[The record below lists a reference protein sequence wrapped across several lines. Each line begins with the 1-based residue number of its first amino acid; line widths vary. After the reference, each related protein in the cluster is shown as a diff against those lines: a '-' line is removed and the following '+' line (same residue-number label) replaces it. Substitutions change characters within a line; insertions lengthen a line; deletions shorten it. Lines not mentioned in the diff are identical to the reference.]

1 MVIGCTGKTR
11 EVGNYKGSDKLQATC
26 GKEKRMLRCLGR
38 LLL

>member
-11 EVGNYKGSDKLQATC
+11 EVDNYKGSDKLQATC
-26 GKEKRMLRCLGR
+26 GKEKPVLHCTGR